1 MNRNDEIALY
11 QMYVHTG
18 IKAIKNAPDAD
29 AVVILRTAS
38 GKEHCFP
45 ISLGSTFA
53 PQIVSTLVASE
64 DTHILYVVHIW
75 KNHWLDIPAY
85 DLRKAL
91 MDIHPE
97 NKNAKTMLIGENS
110 FIIRSIEDTMR

>member
-1 MNRNDEIALY
+1 MNRNDEIDLY
-11 QMYVHTG
+11 RMYVHTG
-18 IKAIKNAPDAD
+18 IKAIENAPDAD
-29 AVVILRTAS
+29 AVVILRTAN

-45 ISLGSTFA
+45 ISIGCAFV
-53 PQIVSTLVASE
+53 PQIVSTLDASQE
-64 DTHILYVVHIW
+64 THILYLVHIW

-97 NKNAKTMLIGENS
+97 NKSAKTMLIGENS
-110 FIIRSIEDTMR
+110 FIIRSIEDTMH